1 MGIKTQRK
9 VICPIGERL
18 CENHSCMF
26 LQKYLIN
33 PSEKLFIITDQPAAI
48 KFVLIKN
55 LNCLV
60 ISCLCSEILTTKNC
74 KLSITSTDT
83 VIDSVIEANMDAVK
97 ETDMDTMIEARMDAV
112 I

>member
-1 MGIKTQRK
+1 
-9 VICPIGERL
+9 
-18 CENHSCMF
+18 MF

-33 PSEKLFIITDQPAAI
+33 SSEKLFIITDQPAAI

-60 ISCLCSEILTTKNC
+60 ISCLCSEILTTRNC

-83 VIDSVIEANMDAVK
+83 VIEANIDTMIEADKNTVIEANMDAVK
-97 ETDMDTMIEARMDAV
+97 EAGMDTVIEAGMDAV